1 MSSPRLAFLACCLLL
16 AGCAE
21 LQETPGRAG
30 PAPVVVPEKRPVSD
44 VESLLLYYQHIGK
57 LKEEQLNRE
66 FEIARSAYTREASD
80 FNRVRLAMI
89 LGLPNTTLYE
99 NTRAL
104 ELLEP
109 VAKNQSGDFSPLAF
123 LLIAQLNERKR
134 LDANAQD
141 LQKKLDALKSL
152 ERSMM
157 ERKR

>member
-1 MSSPRLAFLACCLLL
+1 MSARRLGFLACCLLL

-21 LQETPGRAG
+21 LQEGPRRAE

-44 VESLLLYYQHIGK
+44 VESLLLYFQHIGK
-57 LKEEQLNRE
+57 LKDEQLNRE
-66 FEIARSAYTREASD
+66 YEIARTAYTREASD

-99 NTRAL
+99 NARAL

-109 VAKNQSGDFSPLAF
+109 VVKNQSGEFSALAF
-123 LLIAQLNERKR
+123 LLVAQLNERTR

>member
-1 MSSPRLAFLACCLLL
+1 MSARRLGLLACCLLL
-16 AGCAE
+16 AGCVG
-21 LQETPGRAG
+21 LQETPRRAG

-44 VESLLLYYQHIGK
+44 VESLLLYFQHIGK
-57 LKEEQLNRE
+57 LKDEQLNRE
-66 FEIARSAYTREASD
+66 YEIARTAYTREATD

-99 NTRAL
+99 NARAL

-109 VAKNQSGDFSPLAF
+109 VVKNQGGEFSALAF
-123 LLIAQLNERKR
+123 LLVAQLNERKR